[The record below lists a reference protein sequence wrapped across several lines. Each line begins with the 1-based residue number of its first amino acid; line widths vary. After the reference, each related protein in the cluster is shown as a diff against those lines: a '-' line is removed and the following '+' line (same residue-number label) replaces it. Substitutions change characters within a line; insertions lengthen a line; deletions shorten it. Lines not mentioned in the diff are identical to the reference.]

1 MKILWLFLSALVLTA
16 CADKPADRRAAT
28 ADRAPAQNPFG
39 GTATKTPPA
48 SAPATAASAP
58 TALGHP
64 DADAAAAFNRGDY
77 RFYRVKDGDNVWV
90 VPSYRQAVGPLRAH
104 NAGYEYLTRD
114 FVAADVSREYR
125 GYAVQ
130 YNDALMNL
138 LQTHKKDAG
147 KDANGATLPAEEV
160 RRAASNTDYPEYMF
174 PALEAQADLEK
185 SAAVNPAA
193 AYDR

>member
-1 MKILWLFLSALVLTA
+1 MKILWLFLGALVLTA
-16 CADKPADRRAAT
+16 CADKPAARPAASADHAAT
-28 ADRAPAQNPFG
+28 SNPFG
-39 GTATKTPPA
+39 GTAVKTPPSSTPA
-48 SAPATAASAP
+48 SAPA
-58 TALGHP
+58 ALGHP
-64 DADAAAAFNRGDY
+64 EADAAAAFNRGDY

-147 KDANGATLPAEEV
+147 KDAGAAALPAEEV
-160 RRAASNTDYPEYMF
+160 RRVASNTDYPEYMF

-185 SAAVNPAA
+185 SPAVNPAD